1 MTAQRARPAPA
12 SESGIDRMLRWGLVA
27 TLLVVVSVLIY
38 GTVAVHRERPPIP
51 NQVVAPDGSVVYTKD
66 TIVSGKGV
74 FQRTDLMDFG
84 SLYGNGAYFG
94 PDWGTDYLHREGQSM
109 RDYYARQRFGSP
121 YDGVGAADRA
131 AIDGQVIGELK
142 TNRYSQGVLTLTD
155 GQVVAHQELQSYY
168 RSLFIDGDKKLGLTA
183 DTVRNTMEA
192 DQLAAFFGWVAW
204 TSAADRPGEGFS
216 YTNNWP
222 YDSSVGNNPTQG
234 MYWWTWGSLAGLVAL
249 SAGVYF
255 FYRRFVAPPAAAL
268 ESLAAPAEIPLTPS
282 QTSTAK
288 WFLLVPVLLLLQA
301 LAGVLIAHYYA
312 DRESF
317 FGLDLMKVL
326 PFNVLKAWHIQL
338 AIAWIASAWLGAG
351 LFLAPI
357 VGRREPRYQRLLAN
371 VLWAA
376 VVIVVVG
383 ASIGLWFG
391 VKSNM
396 RGSWFWLGNQGLE
409 YIQLGRAFQMGLFLG
424 LLIWAAI
431 LLRAFWPGLR
441 ARRAWG
447 SLEHLLLYSGA
458 GIGLM
463 YVFGMLPLNHIMASA
478 TLTDFWRWWV
488 VHLWVEGMF
497 EFFTVVVTGYAV
509 LSMGLLSRRLV
520 ERTVYFE
527 LILIFG
533 GGIVGTGHHYYWV
546 GEPAVWIA
554 LGSMFSFLEVI
565 PLGVMMAQAWREYR
579 AVRAA
584 GQDFPQRTAFMY
596 FTGAAI
602 WNVVGAGVIGGIINP
617 PIMSYFEHGEFLTLA
632 HGHASMMGAFG
643 LLAIGLLYFSVRGMV
658 PAARWSDRLG
668 QWALL
673 SFHGAIVFWLV
684 LNILPIGFAQVA
696 STVDHGYWYSR
707 SLAFYDDWTLFQWLR
722 APGDVA
728 FGLGGTLVLLDLA
741 AKLRFRRP
749 ATVGEEVQLPPLPAE
764 GPLLA

>member
-1 MTAQRARPAPA
+1 MKAKSGRSAALGEA
-12 SESGIDRMLRWGLVA
+12 GIDRFLRWGLVV
-27 TLLVVVSVLIY
+27 TLVVVVSVLIY
-38 GTVAVHRERPPIP
+38 GTVVVHRDRPPIP
-51 NQVVAPDGSVVYTKD
+51 DRVVDPNGAVLYTKD
-66 TIVSGKGV
+66 DIIEGKGV

-94 PDWGTDYLHREGQSM
+94 PDWGTDYLHREGQLM
-109 RDYYARQRFGSP
+109 RDYYAEQRFGSS
-121 YDGVGAADRA
+121 YDSLGAANRS
-131 AIDGQVIGELK
+131 AIDQQVVEELK
-142 TNRYSQGVLTLTD
+142 TNRYSDGVLTLTD
-155 GQVVAHQELQSYY
+155 GQAAAHGELQAYY
-168 RSLFIDGDKKLGLTA
+168 RSLFIDGDKKLGLPA
-183 DTVRNTMEA
+183 DTVRNTKEA
-192 DQLAAFFGWVAW
+192 DQLAAFFGWVGW
-204 TSAADRPGEGFS
+204 TSVAQRPSEGFS

-249 SAGVYF
+249 SAGVYL
-255 FYRRFVAPPAAAL
+255 FYRRFIAPPAEAL
-268 ESLAAPAEIPLTPS
+268 EAPAAPAEIPLTPS

-288 WFLLVPVLLLLQA
+288 WFLLVPALLLLQA

-317 FGLDLMKVL
+317 FGFDLMKVL

-338 AIAWIASAWLGAG
+338 AIAWIAAAWLGAG

-371 VLWAA
+371 VLWVA
-376 VVIVVVG
+376 VVVVVAG
-383 ASIGLWFG
+383 AAIGLWFG

-409 YIQLGRAFQMGLFLG
+409 YIQLGRAFQMALFLG

-441 ARRAWG
+441 ARRTWG

-458 GIGLM
+458 AIGLV
-463 YVFGMLPLNHIMASA
+463 YVFGMLPLNRIMASA

-488 VHLWVEGMF
+488 VHLWVENMF
-497 EFFTVVVTGYAV
+497 EFFTVAVIGYAV

-533 GGIVGTGHHYYWV
+533 SGIVGTGHHYYWV

-565 PLGVMMAQAWREYR
+565 PLGVMMIQAWREYR

-584 GQDFPQRTAFMY
+584 GQDFPQRTAFLY

-602 WNVVGAGVIGGIINP
+602 WNVVGAGVIGGMINP

-632 HGHASMMGAFG
+632 HGHASMMGVFG
-643 LLAIGLLYFSVRGMV
+643 LLAIGLVYFCLRGMV
-658 PAARWSDRLG
+658 ASDRWSDRLG
-668 QWALL
+668 QWALV
-673 SFHGAIVFWLV
+673 SFNAAIVLWLV
-684 LNILPIGFAQVA
+684 LNILPIGFAQLVSA
-696 STVDHGYWYSR
+696 IDHGYWYSR

-722 APGDVA
+722 MPGDMA
-728 FGLGGTLVLLDLA
+728 FGLGGLLVLVDLL

-749 ATVGEEVQLPPLPAE
+749 ATVGEEMPLPA
-764 GPLLA
+764 GSTA

>member
-1 MTAQRARPAPA
+1 MTTQERSSAPA
-12 SESGIDRMLRWGLVA
+12 GDGGIDRFLRWGLVV
-27 TLLVVVSVLIY
+27 TLVVVVSVLIY
-38 GTVAVHRERPPIP
+38 GTVVVHRDRPPIP
-51 NQVVAPDGSVVYTKD
+51 DRVVDPNGAVLYTKD
-66 TIVSGKGV
+66 DIIDGKGV

-94 PDWGTDYLHREGQSM
+94 PDWGTDYLHRERQLM
-109 RDYYARQRFGSP
+109 REYYADQRFGSP
-121 YDGVGAADRA
+121 YGSLGAADRA
-131 AIDGQVIGELK
+131 AIDQQVIDELK
-142 TNRYSQGVLTLTD
+142 TNRYSDGVLTLTD
-155 GQVVAHQELQSYY
+155 GQTAAHRELEAYY
-168 RSLFIDGDKKLGLTA
+168 RALFIDGDKKLGLPA
-183 DTVRNTMEA
+183 DTVRDTREA

-204 TSAADRPGEGFS
+204 TSVAERPGEGYS

-249 SAGVYF
+249 SAGVYL
-255 FYRRFVAPPAAAL
+255 FYRRFIAPPADAL
-268 ESLAAPAEIPLTPS
+268 EASAAPAETPLTPS

-288 WFLLVPVLLLLQA
+288 WFLLVPALLLLQA

-317 FGLDLMKVL
+317 FGFDLMKVL

-338 AIAWIASAWLGAG
+338 AIAWIAAAWLGAG

-371 VLWAA
+371 VLWVA
-376 VVIVVVG
+376 VVVVVVG

-409 YIQLGRAFQMGLFLG
+409 YIQLGRAFQMALFLG

-441 ARRAWG
+441 ARRTWG

-458 GIGLM
+458 AIGLV
-463 YVFGMLPLNHIMASA
+463 YVFGMLPLNRIMASA

-488 VHLWVEGMF
+488 VHLWVENMF
-497 EFFTVVVTGYAV
+497 EFFTVAVIGYAV

-533 GGIVGTGHHYYWV
+533 SGIVGTGHHYYWV

-565 PLGVMMAQAWREYR
+565 PLGVMMIQAWREYR

-602 WNVVGAGVIGGIINP
+602 WNVVGAGVLGGIINP
-617 PIMSYFEHGEFLTLA
+617 PIMSYFEHGQFLTLA
-632 HGHASMMGAFG
+632 HAHASMMGTFG
-643 LLAIGLLYFSVRGMV
+643 LLAIGLLYFCVPGMV
-658 PAARWSDRLG
+658 PTERWSDRLG
-668 QWALL
+668 QWALV
-673 SFHGAIVFWLV
+673 SFNAAIVLWLV
-684 LNILPIGFAQVA
+684 LNILPIGFAQLAA
-696 STVDHGYWYSR
+696 SIDHGYWYSR
-707 SLAFYDDWTLFQWLR
+707 SLAFYDDWTLLQWLR
-722 APGDVA
+722 MPGDMA
-728 FGLGGTLVLLDLA
+728 FGLGGLLVLMDLT

-749 ATVGEEVQLPPLPAE
+749 ATVGEEVPLPSSLAE
-764 GPLLA
+764 RAM